1 MSTEISHASADS
13 PVIIAGAGLSGLAAA
28 IGAAL
33 AGRRAIVFEAADLVG
48 GAAAYSGGQVWIG
61 ANHVA
66 ARDGIEDSLELAE
79 LYVRDIAHDDP
90 SLLDEVAMKRWLET
104 APAAIRYWEEVGA
117 IRWTVVPGLTDYH
130 SEARGALGVGRYL
143 TNAPID
149 GRDLGDWQDK
159 LRRSPHFPIGVTYDR
174 IVEVGRREALLE
186 LERQQDDGS
195 DPLTFGTGVV
205 AWFLRRALQEE
216 AIEIVPSTPVR
227 ELLTDDA
234 GTVIGVRAAGP
245 DGERV
250 EHGPV
255 VLATSSYDW
264 DEELVGELLGIEPEN
279 FGSVAPR
286 SLRGDG
292 IKLARAVG
300 GDVAKIPATSVP
312 MLPGW
317 PDDNEPGYTYGP
329 EYALPGAIM
338 VDRAGRRFCDDS
350 YWVSIV
356 HNVIAPGDRHLPCFM
371 VWDERHHQRYGMGKT
386 APGGEYRNDL
396 VVSAPTLRELGE
408 KLGVD
413 GDELERTVARF
424 NESAARGEDPEFGRG
439 SVPFVRTYA
448 GDPDHKPNA
457 LLAPLA
463 DAPYFGM
470 RLHIVGTGIGSSGV
484 RIDGEGHV
492 LNAEHQVIPGLWAIG
507 SCAALTHSG
516 TGYNSGF
523 ALGRGLTLAY
533 LVSQELT
540 GSPVPADQAMAGA
553 ART

>member
-1 MSTEISHASADS
+1 MSTEPTPAQAGST
-13 PVIIAGAGLSGLAAA
+13 VIVVGAGLSGLAAA
-28 IGAAL
+28 IGVAVR
-33 AGRRAIVFEAADLVG
+33 GRRAIVFEAAELVG

-66 ARDGIEDSLELAE
+66 ARDGIEDDLERAE
-79 LYVRDIAHDDP
+79 TYVRDIAHGDP
-90 SLLDEVAMKRWLET
+90 TLMDEAAMKRWLAC
-104 APAAIRYWEEVGA
+104 APAAARYWEEIGA
-117 IRWTVVPGLTDYH
+117 IGWRVIPGLTDYH

-149 GRDLGDWQDK
+149 GRELGDWQGR
-159 LRRSPHFPIGVTYDR
+159 LRRSPHFPVGVSYDR

-186 LERQQDDGS
+186 LGRQQDDGS

-205 AWFLRRALQEE
+205 AWFLRRALQEPS
-216 AIEIVPSTPVR
+216 IEIVPSTPVR
-227 ELLTDDA
+227 ELLTDPTGA
-234 GTVIGVRAAGP
+234 VIGVRADGP

-300 GDVAKIPATSVP
+300 GDVAKLPPTCVP

-317 PDDNEPGYTYGP
+317 PEDNEPGFTYGP

-338 VDRAGRRFCDDS
+338 VDRTGRRFCDDS

-356 HNVIAPGDRHLPCFM
+356 SKVIAPGDRHLPCFM
-371 VWDERHHQRYGMGKT
+371 IWDEGHHQRYGMGNT
-386 APGGEYRNDL
+386 PPGGEYRQDL
-396 VVSAPTLRELGE
+396 VASADSLAQLGQ
-408 KLGVD
+408 KLGID
-413 GDELERTVARF
+413 GAELERTVVRF
-424 NESAARGEDPEFGRG
+424 NDEAARGEDPEFGRG

-484 RIDGEGHV
+484 RIDGDGHV
-492 LNAEHQVIPGLWAIG
+492 LNADRQPIPGLYAIG
-507 SCAALTHSG
+507 SCAALTQSG

-523 ALGRGLTLAY
+523 ALGRGITLAY
-533 LVSQELT
+533 LVAHELT
-540 GSPVPADQAMAGA
+540 GSPIPAAGQTLQA
-553 ART
+553 TPV